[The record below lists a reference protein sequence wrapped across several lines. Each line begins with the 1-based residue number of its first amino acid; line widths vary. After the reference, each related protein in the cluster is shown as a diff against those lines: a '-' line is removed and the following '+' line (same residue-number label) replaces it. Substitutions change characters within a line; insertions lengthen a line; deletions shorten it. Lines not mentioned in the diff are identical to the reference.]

1 MGIFRLVL
9 SGFTEQ
15 LVSEHVEL
23 LLVQAPVGDGGEL
36 PAENLGQL
44 RPHRLRG
51 VEEELQVLRMRS
63 EGKKKKIINAKT
75 HGCGSVISVGRLAV
89 LWPDSAYTWQV
100 KTFLPGAF
108 GTAVFT
114 PEIGVARG
122 GKYHRGS

>member
-9 SGFTEQ
+9 GGFTQQ

-44 RPHRLRG
+44 GPHRLRG

-63 EGKKKKIINAKT
+63 GEKKELIQIK
-75 HGCGSVISVGRLAV
+75 HFCGSGISVGRLVV
-89 LWPDSAYTWQV
+89 LWPDSVCMWHSCPV
-100 KTFLPGAF
+100 HLPLQYSPLNG
-108 GTAVFT
+108 G
-114 PEIGVARG
+114 ARG
-122 GKYHRGS
+122 KIS